1 MIENYKYAN
10 QYTLAL
16 ECFNECI
23 KRDPSYTAAIVNLA
37 NLKVIIN
44 DYEDAIKLYNEV
56 LNSKWA
62 KILGIPIS
70 FPGML
75 FYGIIL
81 ILSLNNSSSKNFLSR
96 KIILIAIFLAVVA
109 SVYLT
114 YIEIFIIKAICQYC
128 VGSAILILINSIT
141 IISIYKK
148 ENLFKSF
155 RIWQVLLLEDE
166 AKASP
171 NPQTQK

>member
-1 MIENYKYAN
+1 MQNLRNIKYLWFLSSIISLSGLAVTTYLTVLSVGQIEASCGI
-10 QYTLAL
+10 QG
-16 ECFNECI
+16 C
-23 KRDPSYTAAIVNLA
+23 
-37 NLKVIIN
+37 
-44 DYEDAIKLYNEV
+44 NEV

>member
-1 MIENYKYAN
+1 MQNLRNIKYLWFLSSIISLSGLAVTTYLTVLSVGQIEASCGI
-10 QYTLAL
+10 QG
-16 ECFNECI
+16 C
-23 KRDPSYTAAIVNLA
+23 
-37 NLKVIIN
+37 
-44 DYEDAIKLYNEV
+44 NEV

-171 NPQTQK
+171 NPQTQ

>member
-1 MIENYKYAN
+1 MQNLRSIKYLWFLSSIISLSGLAVTTYLTVLSVGQIEASCGI
-10 QYTLAL
+10 QG
-16 ECFNECI
+16 C
-23 KRDPSYTAAIVNLA
+23 
-37 NLKVIIN
+37 
-44 DYEDAIKLYNEV
+44 NEV

>member
-1 MIENYKYAN
+1 MQNLRNIKYLWFLSSIISLSGLAVTTYLTVLSVEQIEASCGI
-10 QYTLAL
+10 QG
-16 ECFNECI
+16 C
-23 KRDPSYTAAIVNLA
+23 
-37 NLKVIIN
+37 
-44 DYEDAIKLYNEV
+44 NEV

>member
-1 MIENYKYAN
+1 MVQNLRNIKYLWFLSSIISLSGLAVTTYLTVLSVGQIEASCGI
-10 QYTLAL
+10 QG
-16 ECFNECI
+16 C
-23 KRDPSYTAAIVNLA
+23 
-37 NLKVIIN
+37 
-44 DYEDAIKLYNEV
+44 NEV